1 MAADY
6 VTSNHAKS
14 GEDRERLLVHC
25 RAGIGRT
32 GTTVAILNS
41 IIAIKE
47 QMKLGITSP
56 QLSIFSIVRRL
67 REQRIWM
74 V

>member
-1 MAADY
+1 M
-6 VTSNHAKS
+6 
-14 GEDRERLLVHC
+14 VHC

-32 GTTVAILNS
+32 GTTLALVNAIISL
-41 IIAIKE
+41 KE
-47 QMKLGITSP
+47 QRLLGVENPEVSMYA
-56 QLSIFSIVRRL
+56 VVKRL